1 MIKIVSILFYFGI
14 CLISLFAQS
23 TPSKIMY
30 VDSHEGLTVRNTPN
44 ITGERICLL
53 KNKSEVGILKIN
65 EEKVNID
72 GIPGNWIFIKTGET
86 EGWVFGGYLIQD
98 ITHAADNWLN
108 CRSYKYIMQRPHPM
122 NIEETNYIH
131 TSAFEFVSKILKKY
145 FYPNVTTENFYLS
158 FYYPLVNKIPESRNG
173 LFEETEIEIQED
185 VVKHYIKYTS
195 SRINGNSCFIT
206 IGQHRKNILLKE
218 MQFTISFFGDH
229 IEIPELIDS
238 ELEKK
243 IKLLDMLTADMK
255 MKIENAYTLNNQE
268 NIDLGEG
275 MFSNIIVERFDLE
288 NLMNTDF
295 SERYIEALRNNGIFL
310 NETDKEILKRL
321 LHGEVLNYK

>member
-1 MIKIVSILFYFGI
+1 MKKIASILFYFGVG
-14 CLISLFAQS
+14 LISLFAQS

-30 VDSHEGLTVRNTPN
+30 VDYPEGLPVRNTPN

-53 KNKSEVGILKIN
+53 KNKSEVEILKIN
-65 EEKVNID
+65 KKKVNID
-72 GIPGNWIFIKTGET
+72 GIPGNWIFVKTGET

-98 ITHAADNWLN
+98 ITYAADNWLN
-108 CRSYKYIMQRPHPM
+108 CRSYKYIMQRSYPVS
-122 NIEETNYIH
+122 IEETNYIH
-131 TSAFEFVSKILKKY
+131 TSAFEFVSKMLKQY

-158 FYYPLVNKIPESRNG
+158 FYYPLVNKIPEFRNG

-185 VVKHYIKYTS
+185 VVKHHIKYTS
-195 SRINGNSCFIT
+195 SRINGNSYFIT
-206 IGQHRKNILLKE
+206 IGQHRNNMVLKE
-218 MQFTISFFGDH
+218 MQFTVSFFDDH
-229 IEIPELIDS
+229 IEVPELIDS
-238 ELEKK
+238 ELEQK

-255 MKIENAYTLNNQE
+255 MKIENAYTSNSLE
-268 NIDLGEG
+268 NIDSGEG
-275 MFSNIIVERFDLE
+275 IFSNIIVERFDLE

-295 SERYIEALRNNGIFL
+295 SERYIEVLRNNGIFL